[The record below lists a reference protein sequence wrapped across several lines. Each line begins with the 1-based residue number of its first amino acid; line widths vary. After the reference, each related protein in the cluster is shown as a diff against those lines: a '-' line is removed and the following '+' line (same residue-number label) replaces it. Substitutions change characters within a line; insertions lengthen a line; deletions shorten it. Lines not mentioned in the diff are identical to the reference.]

1 MRTTASLDPDA
12 AAAVERLR
20 RERGIGVS
28 SAVNALARAGLVA
41 SKGDAPTYRIEPAAL
56 GLQLDVDNVAETL
69 EILDA

>member
-1 MRTTASLDPDA
+1 M
-12 AAAVERLR
+12 R

-56 GLQLDVDNVAETL
+56 GLQVDVDNVAEAL
-69 EILDA
+69 EILDGPSSR